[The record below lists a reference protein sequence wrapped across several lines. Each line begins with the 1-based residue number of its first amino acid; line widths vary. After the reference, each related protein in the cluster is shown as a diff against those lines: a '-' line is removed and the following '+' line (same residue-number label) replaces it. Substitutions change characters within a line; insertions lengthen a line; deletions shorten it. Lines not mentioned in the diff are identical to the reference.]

1 MKPEKL
7 LEKCIELVS
16 NDRAKQH
23 GDWFENHQNIADLWT
38 VYLRMH
44 KKISKDTKIEPD
56 NVAELIELQKIARG
70 ALGDFVLDNHIDG
83 ASYAAIAGACRYR
96 RLKPNEPK

>member
-1 MKPEKL
+1 MKPEKIL
-7 LEKCIELVS
+7 QKSIELVS
-16 NDRAKQH
+16 NDRASQH
-23 GDWFENHQNIADLWT
+23 GDYLENHQNIADLWT

-44 KKISKDTKIEPD
+44 KLISKDTKIEPD
-56 NVAELIELQKIARG
+56 HVAELIQLQKIARG

-96 RLKPNEPK
+96 RLKPDEPK